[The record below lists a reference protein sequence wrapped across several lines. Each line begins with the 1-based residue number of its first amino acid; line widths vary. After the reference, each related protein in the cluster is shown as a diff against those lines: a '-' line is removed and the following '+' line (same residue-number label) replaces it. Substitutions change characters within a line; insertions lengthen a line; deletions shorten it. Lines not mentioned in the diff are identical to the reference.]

1 MNAVP
6 VGSGMGK
13 SASHIMCLG
22 GGLTVNTISE
32 LVWSA
37 GMRILNVRIE
47 ADTYQFHAEVH
58 HHVRLLDMH
67 QFEAC

>member
-1 MNAVP
+1 
-6 VGSGMGK
+6 MGK
-13 SASHIMCLG
+13 SARDSMCLG

-58 HHVRLLDMH
+58 HHVRLFDMH